1 MKVLPIA
8 SLLALG
14 VASFLVPVDRFAVG
28 AEPATDPAA
37 LEGGTPVPDGA
48 MKADFPDFPKQ
59 SITFTSDAP
68 AERMV
73 GLVAFGDG
81 SKPMGTAETDGKGVG
96 SFSFRV
102 PIASLTT
109 GNKSRDE
116 HMVSAGWLDGAKHP
130 EVSFVSKTVERVRPT
145 VWRATGTWT
154 MHGVAKEVT
163 LLANVRHIGKIERV
177 GDSVIRVKTAVSLDL
192 SQFGVQN
199 PHLGSAAVAK
209 VWDVS
214 VDLLGVVRTGAAP
227 AGGAR

>member
-14 VASFLVPVDRFAVG
+14 VASLCVPLDRFAVG
-28 AEPATDPAA
+28 AEPETDPAA
-37 LEGGTPVPDGA
+37 LEGGDPVPDGA
-48 MKADFPDFPKQ
+48 MAADFPDFAKQ

-73 GLVAFGDG
+73 GIVAFAGG
-81 SKPMGTAETDGKGVG
+81 QKPMGTAQTDGKGGG
-96 SFSFRV
+96 SLSFRV
-102 PIASLTT
+102 PVSTLTT

-116 HMVSAGWLDGAKHP
+116 HMVSAVWLDGAKHP
-130 EVSFVSKTVERVRPT
+130 DVTFESKSVERVRPT

-154 MHGVAKEVT
+154 MHGVAKEIT
-163 LLANVRHIGKIERV
+163 LLANVRHVGKVERV
-177 GDSVIRVKTAVSLDL
+177 GDSVIRVKATVPLDL
-192 SQFGVQN
+192 AAFGVQN
-199 PHLGSAAVAK
+199 PYVGSAAVAK

-214 VDLLGVVRTGAAP
+214 VDLLGVVRGAAAP